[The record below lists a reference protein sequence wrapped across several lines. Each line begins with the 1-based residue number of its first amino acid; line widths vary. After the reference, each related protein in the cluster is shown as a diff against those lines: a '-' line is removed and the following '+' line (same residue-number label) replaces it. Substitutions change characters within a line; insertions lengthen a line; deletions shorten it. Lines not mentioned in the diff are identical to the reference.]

1 MATLSSTQRNE
12 IDKAI
17 RELDPLSKVEG
28 AERSKGEYDDL
39 RDKIIDELESD
50 TNKFYLTLAVS
61 DKIGDMGV
69 QENSVDVVSF
79 ITKVLKI
86 AGRPDSE

>member
-1 MATLSSTQRNE
+1 MTALSATQCNE

-28 AERSKGEYDDL
+28 AARSASKYDGL

-61 DKIGDMGV
+61 DKIDEMGV
-69 QENSVDVVSF
+69 PENSVNLDSF
-79 ITKVLKI
+79 IKKVGKI
-86 AGRPDSE
+86 AGLPGA

>member
-1 MATLSSTQRNE
+1 MTTLSSTQLGE
-12 IDKAI
+12 IDNAI

-69 QENSVDVVSF
+69 QEDSVDVVSF
-79 ITKVLKI
+79 IAKILKI